1 MGREAECECDC
12 NGTPCR
18 VKALVEPPELI
29 LRGALRRRLPFSD
42 LTDVRADGEE
52 LRFGCGADR
61 YALRVGRAMAEKWA
75 QALTTAPPTLAKKL
89 GISAETVLRMIGKV
103 DDDALR
109 IALGSVRAVSDTEPN
124 LILARV
130 NTPADLAGALQNAAK
145 QLAACVPIWFV
156 YPKGRGHALT
166 ENAVRTATLA
176 VGIVDTKV
184 CAVSSVLTA
193 LRFVRRTD
201 R

>member
-1 MGREAECECDC
+1 MGREAECECEC
-12 NGTPCR
+12 NGAR
-18 VKALVEPPELI
+18 SKVKALVEPPELI
-29 LRGALRRRLPFSD
+29 LRGEMCRRLPFSG
-42 LTDVRADGEE
+42 LKEVCADGEM
-52 LRFGCGADR
+52 LRFVSGSER
-61 YALRVGRAMAEKWA
+61 FALAVGRAMAEKWA

-109 IALGSVRAVSDTEPN
+109 VALGSVRAVSDTEPD

-145 QLAACVPIWFV
+145 QLAAGVPIWFV

-166 ENAVRTATLA
+166 ENALRTAALA

-193 LRFVRRTD
+193 FRFVRRTD